1 MDVVQTSVSIFSP
14 PPIDNSITKE
24 YWVEYNPVAAISE
37 NGIIEFNIPGTS
49 MDYINLAKSKLHV
62 TYVITGPNGEK
73 IKDERD
79 LNGHPTA
86 NSDQVGPVNFTLH
99 SIFRQIDLSLN
110 QKIVSADVGVNYPYK
125 AMIDLLLQSS
135 SDMLNSQAQAAFYFK
150 DLPGYFDV
158 ATYLGGNTGFS
169 ERSRPTK
176 DGEEAHI
183 EGVLFSDF
191 SNGQNRAILN
201 GVSINFKF
209 FQSTDPFRL
218 LRNGTKA
225 YKLKITDAILKV
237 CHISLDPK
245 MIVAHNEAL
254 KISTALY
261 PFWRS
266 DIKSFTVAAGSLSF
280 MTDNIYHGKIP
291 SKLIIALVSNS
302 AYSGSY
308 DKNPFFFNHMNLNY
322 LEVTVD
328 GQSVPNRALSP
339 NFEAGDFVSS
349 YLSLLDNEYN
359 KKKGLVIN
367 LLEYDKGYTLFLFDV
382 QSYLSGK
389 IMSKS
394 MKGHLK
400 VGMRFSKALA
410 ETINVLVYGKFPEIL
425 TIDHTRNVNIQ

>member
-24 YWVEYNPVAAISE
+24 YWVEYNPVAEISE

-280 MTDNIYHGKIP
+280 MTDNVYHGKIP

-339 NFEAGDFVSS
+339 NFEAGDFISS
-349 YLSLLDNEYN
+349 YLLL
-359 KKKGLVIN
+359 I
-367 LLEYDKGYTLFLFDV
+367 
-382 QSYLSGK
+382 
-389 IMSKS
+389 
-394 MKGHLK
+394 
-400 VGMRFSKALA
+400 R
-410 ETINVLVYGKFPEIL
+410 
-425 TIDHTRNVNIQ
+425 

>member
-1 MDVVQTSVSIFSP
+1 MDVVQTSVSIFAP

-24 YWVEYNPVAAISE
+24 YWVEFNPVAAISE

-49 MDYINLAKSKLHV
+49 LDYINLAKSKIHV
-62 TYVITGPNGEK
+62 TYVITGPDGEK

-79 LNGHPTA
+79 INGKPTPE
-86 NSDQVGPVNFTLH
+86 SDQVGPVNFTLH

-125 AMIDLLLQSS
+125 AMIDLLLQSN

-158 ATYLGGNTGFS
+158 VTYLGGNTGFS

-191 SNGQNRAILN
+191 ANGQNRAILN

-209 FQSTDPFRL
+209 FQSTNPFRL
-218 LRNGTKA
+218 LRNGNKD

-254 KISTALY
+254 KISPALY

-266 DIKSFTVAAGSLSF
+266 DIKSFTVASGSLSF

-291 SKLIIALVSNS
+291 SKLIIAIVSNS
-302 AYSGSY
+302 SYSGSY
-308 DKNPFFFNHMNLNY
+308 DKNPFFFKHMNLNY

-339 NFEAGDFVSS
+339 NFEGGDFVSS

-367 LLEYDKGYTLFLFDV
+367 LLEYDKGFTLFLFDI

-389 IMSKS
+389 IMSNL

-400 VGMRFSKALA
+400 VNMRFAKALD
-410 ETINVLVYGKFPEIL
+410 ETINVLVYGKFPETL

>member
-1 MDVVQTSVSIFSP
+1 MDVVQTSASIFSP

-49 MDYINLAKSKLHV
+49 MDYMNLAKSKLHV

-73 IKDERD
+73 IKDKRD

-150 DLPGYFDV
+150 DLQGYFDV
-158 ATYLGGNTGFS
+158 ATYLWGNTGFS

-280 MTDNIYHGKIP
+280 MTDNIYHCKIP

-302 AYSGSY
+302 AYSDSY

-328 GQSVPNRALSP
+328 GQSVSNRALSP

-389 IMSKS
+389 NNSKS

-400 VGMRFSKALA
+400 VGMRSSKALA

-425 TIDHTRNVNIQ
+425 TRDHTRNVNIQ